1 MFEFLRRIAR
11 SFHWPGAIPPGRRY
25 YDGGTTYAKGWDP
38 ASDPDMPVREPRRS
52 GPRGR
57 NAASSVAEPEVEQSE
72 DAIGRIRN
80 SIRIIRRLTCDG
92 ADAPGARDVVA
103 AVRGSSLTFGSRNF
117 RRHKKMPRTS
127 LQAIVI
133 SLALLLTGCTLNAP
147 PMYGR
152 DAREFLRNQGVEAAL
167 IEKLTNYEIL
177 TGADVAQLQGYDNVA
192 VKHLLGANLGTP
204 PELLTALA
212 NHPNFEVR
220 TGVAANPKTPM
231 AVLLSLRVP
240 RRYDTVNLALSS
252 NPMLPQKLLREM
264 YNTGEADVYGLAR
277 NPNLPEDLM
286 RAIDKKGDWLAHSAL
301 ARNPSL
307 PRDLLDKYLAS
318 DTPAVRAGAGSNA
331 QINPRYKRPQD
342 DMLGGP

>member
-1 MFEFLRRIAR
+1 
-11 SFHWPGAIPPGRRY
+11 
-25 YDGGTTYAKGWDP
+25 
-38 ASDPDMPVREPRRS
+38 
-52 GPRGR
+52 
-57 NAASSVAEPEVEQSE
+57 
-72 DAIGRIRN
+72 
-80 SIRIIRRLTCDG
+80 
-92 ADAPGARDVVA
+92 
-103 AVRGSSLTFGSRNF
+103 
-117 RRHKKMPRTS
+117 MPRTS
-127 LQAIVI
+127 LQAIVV
-133 SLALLLTGCTLNAP
+133 SLALLLTGCPLNTP

-152 DAREFLRNQGVEAAL
+152 DAREFLQAQGVEAAL
-167 IEKLTNYEIL
+167 IEKLTKYEIL
-177 TGADVAQLQGYDNVA
+177 TGADVAQLQGYDDVA
-192 VKHLLGANLGTP
+192 VKHLLGENLGTP

-301 ARNPSL
+301 ATNPRL

-318 DTPAVRAGAGSNA
+318 GDPGVRAGAESYA
-331 QINPRYKRPQD
+331 QINPRYNKRPQD
-342 DMLGGP
+342 NMLGGP